1 MKTNKVSLSLLLLLL
16 LPVWTVDAQKKA
28 NVTGFNPDEEI
39 VRLQNPQI
47 SAEYV
52 KRMTL
57 QWYVIEP
64 SAKYCREDLIKL
76 TNVPEDSELDR
87 QILIDW
93 GEFRD
98 RLQAVKLRDLT
109 GLPVVKMNRKLEEH
123 AKFQVAMDLMKMYAR
138 GKCKQ

>member
-1 MKTNKVSLSLLLLLL
+1 
-16 LPVWTVDAQKKA
+16 
-28 NVTGFNPDEEI
+28 
-39 VRLQNPQI
+39 
-47 SAEYV
+47 
-52 KRMTL
+52 MTL

-64 SAKYCREDLIKL
+64 WAKYCREDLVKL
-76 TNVPEDSELDR
+76 NNLPDDSESELER
-87 QILIDW
+87 QILADW

-109 GLPVVKMNRKLEEH
+109 GLPVVRMNRKLEEH